1 MKKLLV
7 TAFDAFGGDE
17 TNASSIVLKKLP
29 EKIGDVEIIKLVVP
43 TVYKKCAEIA
53 WQKAKDENAEAVLA
67 LGQAGGRCAITPEKR
82 GVNYANA
89 EMCDNAGVRLK
100 SAKLCEGGEEEYFST
115 LPVQKMADAV
125 KGCGVEAYV
134 SDNAGGFVC
143 NSMLYLLLKFAS
155 EDNCGVRCAFMH
167 LPYASEQRKNGFSL
181 ESDIMA
187 KCVEAA
193 IDAAAGNTIIL

>member
-1 MKKLLV
+1 MKRLLV

-17 TNASSIVLKKLP
+17 TNASSIVLGKLSDMV
-29 EKIGDVEIIKLVVP
+29 GDVEIIKLIVP

-53 WQKAKDENAEAVLA
+53 WQKAKEERADAVLA

-100 SAKLCEGGEEEYFST
+100 CAKLCEDGEEEYLST

-125 KGCGVEAYV
+125 KKCGIEAYV

-143 NSMLYLLLKFAS
+143 NSMLYLLLKFAH
-155 EDNCGVRCAFMH
+155 EDKSGVKCAFMH
-167 LPYASEQRKNGFSL
+167 LPYAAQQKKTGFSL
-181 ESDIMA
+181 ESDIMV

-193 IDAAAGNTIIL
+193 IAASM